1 MPAASLRAPLF
12 PFPSPLPHLAR
23 GTLATAS
30 AASVLTFSDLNLR
43 PELAQ
48 TVADLGYDAPT
59 PIQASLIPVL
69 LEGRDAIG
77 QARTGTG
84 KTASFALPLLHKL
97 AGRDER
103 GTVRALVLTPTRELA
118 IQVSTAIFT
127 YGQALDVRV
136 LPIYGGQSYQK
147 QIKRIRQGV
156 DVVVATPGRLVDL
169 LNQGSID
176 LSQVESVVLDEADEM
191 LSMGFADDLEAI
203 LQATPTERQ
212 TAFLSATLPGRIRQL
227 AGSYLRDPETIAVAG
242 GDRTAAD
249 IEQRAYLVH
258 GRDKLAAMIRLM
270 ETEEVTSALAF
281 VRTRAATTLLAQ
293 DLQAAGYAAEPISGE
308 LSQQQRTDVLD
319 RFRNQ
324 RVRILVATDVAAR
337 GLDID
342 HVSHVFNVDLPMDTE
357 AYVHRV
363 GRTGRAGR
371 EGTALSLVAP
381 NERGKMR
388 QIEGYAKRQIPF
400 AELPSIDEVEAARA
414 ERLMTSVTDAI
425 GQAGTLDRQLIT
437 QLVADGQDPM
447 ELAAAALALV
457 RKASKEAPLKPIA
470 DLNDRRD
477 HFQRNDRPR
486 PHAPRGHAPHAG
498 PSRSFDRPD
507 RGRPQHAGGDGGMST
522 GPGGPY
528 VRLALDAGHNA
539 GVRPGQVV
547 SALARTADIPGKVL
561 GKIMV
566 NDRHTLV
573 DVPAQFVDRVLSS
586 SGDYRFGKQLAQIE
600 RA

>member
-1 MPAASLRAPLF
+1 M
-12 PFPSPLPHLAR
+12 
-23 GTLATAS
+23 
-30 AASVLTFSDLNLR
+30 TFSDLDLR

-48 TVADLGYDAPT
+48 TVADLGYESPT

-84 KTASFALPLLHKL
+84 KTAAFALPMLHRL
-97 AGRDER
+97 ADSDER
-103 GTVRALVLTPTRELA
+103 GTVRGLVLAPTRELA
-118 IQVSTAIFT
+118 VQVSTAVYT
-127 YGQALDVRV
+127 YGKALGVRV

-147 QIKRIRQGV
+147 QIKRVRQGV

-169 LNQGSID
+169 LNQGSVD
-176 LSQVESVVLDEADEM
+176 LSQVEMVVLDEADEM

-203 LQATPTERQ
+203 LQKTPAERQ
-212 TAFLSATLPGRIRQL
+212 TAFLSATLPGRIRQM

-249 IEQRAYLVH
+249 IEQKAFLVN
-258 GRDKLAAMIRLM
+258 GRDKLAAMIRLL

-281 VRTRAATTLLAQ
+281 VRTRHATTLLAQ

-308 LSQQQRTDVLD
+308 LSQAQRTSVLD
-319 RFRNQ
+319 RFRNKQ
-324 RVRILVATDVAAR
+324 VQILVGTDVAAR

-371 EGTALSLVAP
+371 EGTAFSLVAP
-381 NERGKMR
+381 SERGKMR
-388 QIEGYAKRQIPF
+388 RIEGYAKRQIPY
-400 AELPSIDEVEAARA
+400 AELPSVEDVETARA
-414 ERLMTSVTDAI
+414 ERLASSVTDAI
-425 GQAGTLDRQLIT
+425 GEAGTADRQLVT

-447 ELAAAALALV
+447 EVAAAALALV
-457 RKASKEAPLKPIA
+457 RKAKKEAPLRHIQ
-470 DLNDRRD
+470 DLGARRDSFGRNDRD
-477 HFQRNDRPR
+477 RNDRPR
-486 PHAPRGHAPHAG
+486 AHGPRGHAPHTAPG
-498 PSRSFDRPD
+498 RRDRHDVP
-507 RGRPQHAGGDGGMST
+507 MSS

-528 VRLALDAGHNA
+528 VRLALDAGRNV

-561 GKIMV
+561 GKILI

-573 DVPAQFVDRVLSS
+573 DVPAPFVDQVLAQ

>member
-1 MPAASLRAPLF
+1 M
-12 PFPSPLPHLAR
+12 
-23 GTLATAS
+23 
-30 AASVLTFSDLNLR
+30 TFSDLDLR
-43 PELAQ
+43 PELAR
-48 TVADLGYDAPT
+48 TVADLGYEAPT
-59 PIQASLIPVL
+59 PIQAAMIPVL

-84 KTASFALPLLHKL
+84 KTASFALPMLHQL
-97 AGRDER
+97 AATDER
-103 GTVRALVLTPTRELA
+103 GTVRGLVLAPTRELA
-118 IQVSTAIFT
+118 VQVSTAVYN
-127 YGQALDVRV
+127 YGQALGFRV

-169 LNQGSID
+169 LNQGSVD
-176 LSQVESVVLDEADEM
+176 LSQVEMVVLDEADEM

-203 LQATPTERQ
+203 LQKTPTERQ
-212 TAFLSATLPGRIRQL
+212 TAFLSATLPGRIRQM
-227 AGSYLRDPETIAVAG
+227 AGAYLRDPETISVAG

-249 IEQRAYLVH
+249 IEQKAFLVN
-258 GRDKLAAMIRLM
+258 GRDKLAAIIRLL

-281 VRTRAATTLLAQ
+281 VRTRHATTLLAQ

-308 LSQQQRTDVLD
+308 LSQAQRTAVLD

-324 RVRILVATDVAAR
+324 QVRILVATDVAAR

-388 QIEGYAKRQIPF
+388 RIEGYAKRQIPY
-400 AELPSIDEVEAARA
+400 AELPTVEEVEAARA
-414 ERLMTSVTDAI
+414 ARLMGAVTDAI
-425 GQAGTLDRQLIT
+425 GQAGTADRQLVT

-457 RKASKEAPLKPIA
+457 REARKEAPLKPIQEMG
-470 DLNDRRD
+470 NRRD
-477 HFQRNDRPR
+477 HFDRDDRPR
-486 PHAPRGHAPHAG
+486 QHAPRGHAPHAAPG
-498 PSRSFDRPD
+498 RRSDRSTVP
-507 RGRPQHAGGDGGMST
+507 MST

-528 VRLALDAGHNA
+528 VRLALDAGRNA

-561 GKIMV
+561 GKILID
-566 NDRHTLV
+566 DRHTLV
-573 DVPAQFVDRVLSS
+573 DVPAEFVDQVLAS
-586 SGDYRFGKQLAQIE
+586 SGDYRFGKQLAQIQ